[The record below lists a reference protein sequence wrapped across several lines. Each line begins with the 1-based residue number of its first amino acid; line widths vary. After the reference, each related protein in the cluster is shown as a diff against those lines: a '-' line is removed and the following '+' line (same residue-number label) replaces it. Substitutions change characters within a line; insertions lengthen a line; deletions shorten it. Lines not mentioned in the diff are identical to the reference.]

1 MWSNN
6 KKIAVS
12 ASLTLVLNALLFGVI
27 FKHSIA
33 NQTPLMNDDLQQ
45 DQDTNLNN
53 DKYYFHNKHKS
64 YGNNY
69 SHSSEYRLTS
79 NEVWLQIPDFKL
91 RTKNNPFYANFLDEL
106 ETLTKDFVKND
117 LEFSKLQE
125 LSEKYP
131 EQTDDFVNFVQN
143 HPIPAR

>member
-1 MWSNN
+1 MLSNN
-6 KKIAVS
+6 KKIAIS
-12 ASLTLVLNALLFGVI
+12 ASLSLVLSALLFGVI
-27 FKHSIA
+27 FKQSIA
-33 NQTPLMNDDLQQ
+33 NQTPLINNDLQQ
-45 DQDTNLNN
+45 EQDTNLNN

-69 SHSSEYRLTS
+69 RHSSKNRLTS

-91 RTKNNPFYANFLDEL
+91 RTKNNPFYNSFLDEL
-106 ETLTKDFVKND
+106 ETLTKDFIND
-117 LEFSKLQE
+117 DQEFSKLQE

-131 EQTDDFVNFVQN
+131 EQTDDFVNFIHN